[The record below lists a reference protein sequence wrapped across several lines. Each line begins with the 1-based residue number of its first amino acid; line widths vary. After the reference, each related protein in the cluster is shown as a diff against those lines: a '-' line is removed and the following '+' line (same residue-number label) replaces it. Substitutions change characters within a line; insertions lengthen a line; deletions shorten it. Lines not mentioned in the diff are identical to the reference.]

1 MKEDQFALLKVIEAT
16 MVDIKEDVKEI
27 KNSLKTKVENS
38 EFVILKNEV
47 EDLKKSK
54 WFTLGIASAVS
65 YFITHFFKYFNCRYT
80 KV

>member
-27 KNSLKTKVENS
+27 KNSLKTKVEHAD
-38 EFVILKNEV
+38 FHLLKTEV

-54 WFTLGIASAVS
+54 WTMTGMALAGS
-65 YFITHFFKYFNCRYT
+65 YLITHFFK
-80 KV
+80 

>member
-27 KNSLKTKVENS
+27 KNSLKSKVEHS
-38 EFVILKNEV
+38 DFHALKGEV

-54 WFTLGIASAVS
+54 WFSLGAASVIS
-65 YFITHFFKYFNCRYT
+65 YLVTHFFK
-80 KV
+80 

>member
-27 KNSLKTKVENS
+27 KNSLKSKVEHS
-38 EFVILKNEV
+38 DFHVLKGEV

-54 WFTLGIASAVS
+54 WFLLGASSVVS
-65 YFITHFFKYFNCRYT
+65 YLVTHFFK
-80 KV
+80 

>member
-27 KNSLKTKVENS
+27 KDSLKEKVDS
-38 EFVILKNEV
+38 KDFHILRTEV

-54 WFTLGIASAVS
+54 WFQLGFAGAVS
-65 YFITHFFKYFNCRYT
+65 FFISHFLK
-80 KV
+80 